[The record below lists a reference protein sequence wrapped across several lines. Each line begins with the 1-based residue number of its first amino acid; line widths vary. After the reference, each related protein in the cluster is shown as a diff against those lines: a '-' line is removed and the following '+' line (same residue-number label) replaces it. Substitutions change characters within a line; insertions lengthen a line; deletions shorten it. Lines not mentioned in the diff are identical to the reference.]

1 MCLGGGFRVEDGG
14 EGLRENIEVGRFV
27 FMVGVVVI
35 FIFLFL
41 FFRYDFSYFL
51 RFGNYFFVF
60 FFKFR

>member
-41 FFRYDFSYFL
+41 FIS
-51 RFGNYFFVF
+51 FV
-60 FFKFR
+60 